1 MEADRLGKYQLVQH
15 LASGGMASVYLAR
28 LSGMGGF
35 ERHVVLKTLR
45 SQEVDDALVP
55 MFLDEAR
62 LVATL
67 HHKHIAQ
74 VFEVGRDDG
83 TYFLA
88 MEYVHGETT
97 RHVLET
103 ARDRGLALP
112 ADFALSVLCAAA
124 AGLHH
129 AHEQRGLDGTPL
141 GIVHRD
147 VTPSNV
153 IVSYDGSIKL
163 IDFGIAKSVAR
174 STVTRSG
181 LIKGKVGYMA
191 PEQVRGY
198 SVDRRSDV
206 FSLGVLAYEL
216 TTQTRP
222 FDAATQFEQ
231 LERTARG
238 DLIPPS
244 QIVANYPKPLEDVIL
259 TALEV
264 EPDDRYPNADTMRRA
279 LAQVARYLGLP
290 LGEAPIVRVL
300 ANLFGSRPE
309 PWLER
314 RRRAR
319 VPTSVE
325 TPPLAIEPPAAFA
338 RSGSQPPSHAVDD
351 DDDALTDPIELIERA
366 DADGSRATT
375 VSAKLAGR
383 TRTPMTRAFTDAHA
397 GSAPLP
403 VSAKA
408 VDSDAVIA
416 RGSARRIE
424 SLPTAPRTFT
434 PRTIAPSASEPP
446 PVAPRAIT
454 SRSIPS
460 PTEPPPV
467 PRTITSRSFPS
478 EPPVPRTITSRSI
491 PSPSEP
497 PPVPRTITPRTSASP
512 SEPPPVPRTITSRS
526 IPSPSEPPPIPR
538 TISPRT
544 RAPSPRTLPPAPRTF
559 TPPSVAP
566 PTAAPSA
573 IAPPAI
579 DPQTIAPP
587 TIASTAADVHG
598 PSSSVATKLL
608 AAPGGSRRLAIS
620 GALLFLALAVAA
632 MVVIALDSA
641 PPAPAKVEPPEIE
654 VKPPQPVEA
663 PRPPPPAETPA
674 SVPPPMIEPP
684 PTTTVPA
691 PADRVMLHVVT
702 DPPGATVVLDGV
714 RLGTS
719 PFTAEVP
726 IKHGGAWL
734 KVRKKHHLP
743 VKIRVS
749 LEADVTWNVE
759 LRARR

>member
-112 ADFALSVLCAAA
+112 ADFSLSVLCAAA

-129 AHEQRGLDGTPL
+129 AHEQRDLDGTPL

-174 STVTRSG
+174 TTVTRSG

-198 SVDRRSDV
+198 VVDRRSDV

-244 QIVANYPKPLEDVIL
+244 QIVANYPKALEDVIM

-279 LAQVARYLGLP
+279 LAQAARNLGLQ
-290 LGEAPIVRVL
+290 LGEAPIIRVL

-314 RRRAR
+314 RRRVR
-319 VPTSVE
+319 VPTSIE
-325 TPPLAIEPPAAFA
+325 TPPIAMEMPPAGISRA
-338 RSGSQPPSHAVDD
+338 GSQPQAQIDD
-351 DDDALTDPIELIERA
+351 DDDALTDPIELVERA
-366 DADGSRATT
+366 AVDRRSFDIHDGSRATT
-375 VSAKLAGR
+375 VPAKPAGR
-383 TRTPMTRAFTDAHA
+383 MRTSVTRPLTGSSP
-397 GSAPLP
+397 GSAP
-403 VSAKA
+403 SSI
-408 VDSDAVIA
+408 VDDAAIA
-416 RGSARRIE
+416 RGSARQLE
-424 SLPTAPRTFT
+424 SPPTARRTISTEPPPVPRTFT
-434 PRTIAPSASEPP
+434 PRNAPS
-446 PVAPRAIT
+446 
-454 SRSIPS
+454 
-460 PTEPPPV
+460 TEPPPV
-467 PRTITSRSFPS
+467 PRTITA
-478 EPPVPRTITSRSI
+478 RSI
-491 PSPSEP
+491 PSSTNEP
-497 PPVPRTITPRTSASP
+497 PPVPRTFTPSTMD
-512 SEPPPVPRTITSRS
+512 PPT
-526 IPSPSEPPPIPR
+526 
-538 TISPRT
+538 
-544 RAPSPRTLPPAPRTF
+544 ASPRTL
-559 TPPSVAP
+559 TPHTVAP
-566 PTAAPSA
+566 PTTAPSVLDPRTIDSSTSDPRTIDPPT
-573 IAPPAI
+573 IAPQTFTARTIAPPTTSPPAI
-579 DPQTIAPP
+579 DPATLASTSAPRPPMALPPIAPRM
-587 TIASTAADVHG
+587 TASMSAS
-598 PSSSVATKLL
+598 SSSVATKRMT
-608 AAPGGSRRLAIS
+608 APRGSRRLALV
-620 GALLFLALAVAA
+620 GGLLLLALAVATV
-632 MVVIALDSA
+632 VVIALDAEPSTPA
-641 PPAPAKVEPPEIE
+641 DVNPTPPPAEMPRPTPPPAIEPP
-654 VKPPQPVEA
+654 A
-663 PRPPPPAETPA
+663 TAPPPAETTAPA
-674 SVPPPMIEPP
+674 PTTDPTAIPPSVPP
-684 PTTTVPA
+684 

-726 IKHGGAWL
+726 IKQGGAWL

-749 LEADVTWNVE
+749 LEADVTWDVT
-759 LRARR
+759 LPARR